1 MGPPTR
7 QPSMGVTAEARTR
20 HVARFAFPP
29 CPLGPPQGWG
39 WVTLIPS
46 PPPGPFSVLLFT
58 LESPSFY
65 LFIFFGGEAA
75 SQLLSYCDLSFPGG
89 ACDSPGCWAS
99 GAIVYRRPRRG
110 RSGLLASTSRPQRGG
125 RGGHAGAGVT
135 PWPPGPGLRGTS
147 DCGRPGDLSQAT
159 ARLRLL
165 CEVTSERH
173 QLGRSPRRGRATP
186 PRRVSP
192 HGPPPARCTAPA
204 VPLSPGGAPGPSAS
218 RESSRCRRP
227 PGEGG
232 RFAPRAR
239 GPGRCGTRNEPRG

>member
-1 MGPPTR
+1 MWLVLLSP
-7 QPSMGVTAEARTR
+7 
-20 HVARFAFPP
+20 HVHWA
-29 CPLGPPQGWG
+29 PPQGWG

-135 PWPPGPGLRGTS
+135 PRPPGRGCGGPLIAGARATLARPPHGSACSAKSPPSATS
-147 DCGRPGDLSQAT
+147 SDSP
-159 ARLRLL
+159 
-165 CEVTSERH
+165 
-173 QLGRSPRRGRATP
+173 PRRGRATP

-218 RESSRCRRP
+218 RESSRCRGP

>member
-135 PWPPGPGLRGTS
+135 PRPPGRG
-147 DCGRPGDLSQAT
+147 CGGPLIAGA
-159 ARLRLL
+159 
-165 CEVTSERH
+165 
-173 QLGRSPRRGRATP
+173 RATLARP
-186 PRRVSP
+186 PHGSACSAKSPPSATSSDGPPGGGGRRPRGVCP
-192 HGPPPARCTAPA
+192 PTGPPPAWCTAPA

>member
-1 MGPPTR
+1 MAVPVPIRGRDGRRRLPHCLGEET
-7 QPSMGVTAEARTR
+7 EARSRRAGALTAR
-20 HVARFAFPP
+20 TPRSEPVEQSFPQEIRLRRGLPEQPWARPRPERSPSGRQAWDPQRDSRPWVRLPRREAGVARFAFPP

-46 PPPGPFSVLLFT
+46 PPPGRFSVLLFT

-99 GAIVYRRPRRG
+99 GAIVYRRPRRD

-135 PWPPGPGLRGTS
+135 P
-147 DCGRPGDLSQAT
+147 
-159 ARLRLL
+159 
-165 CEVTSERH
+165 
-173 QLGRSPRRGRATP
+173 
-186 PRRVSP
+186 
-192 HGPPPARCTAPA
+192 
-204 VPLSPGGAPGPSAS
+204 
-218 RESSRCRRP
+218 RP
-227 PGEGG
+227 PG
-232 RFAPRAR
+232 R
-239 GPGRCGTRNEPRG
+239 G